1 VSPPNISDLRL
12 ERLALGELA
21 PPEARRLRALIAQDP
36 DAAARLEAIERSDGP
51 LLRMYPPDAVHAEI
65 MRRLGAHE
73 DPPASRA
80 RPAWAMAFA
89 GALVAAFLL
98 APPGTEA
105 PSGQR
110 TKGAMP
116 GLQAYRVQMDGAQ
129 RLDSG
134 APARAGDRI
143 QLAVVGAQGLYAVV
157 VSIDDPG
164 AVTLH
169 YPRQGDVVAPLTQPR
184 QALPRSF
191 ELDDA
196 REFERF
202 HVVTSAAPLDIDTV
216 VDSVRSSGGQARL
229 PALPDGARQATFLL
243 RKTP

>member
-1 VSPPNISDLRL
+1 MIRPTISDLRL
-12 ERLALGELA
+12 ERLALGELKA
-21 PPEARRLRALIAQDP
+21 PEARDLRALIAQDP
-36 DAAARLEAIERSDGP
+36 DAAARLEAIDRSNGE
-51 LLRMYPPDAVHAEI
+51 LLELHPPDVVHAEI
-65 MRRLGAHE
+65 LRRLEAHQ
-73 DPPASRA
+73 DRRVAPP
-80 RPAWAMAFA
+80 RPVWAVAFA
-89 GALVAAFLL
+89 GAVLAAVLLV
-98 APPGTEA
+98 PPGAEG
-105 PSGQR
+105 PGQR
-110 TKGAMP
+110 TKGAVP
-116 GLQAYRVQMDGAQ
+116 TLQAYRVQIDGAE

-143 QLAVVGAQGLYAVV
+143 QLAVVGAQGMYAVV

-169 YPRQGDVVAPLTQPR
+169 YPRQGDVVAPLAQPR

-202 HVVTSAAPLDIDTV
+202 HVVTSPAPLDVDTV
-216 VDSVRSSGGQARL
+216 VDSVRSSAGEARL
-229 PALPDGARQATFLL
+229 PTLPDGARQATFLL